1 MPGLPEAKRR
11 ADLRAGRMGSFFSRF
26 GTPGR
31 DKDRGLGQSS
41 FAERKKDWKVLEF
54 LQENIMLVALVIIS
68 GTMLL
73 WPTLTKGK
81 RQKEV
86 DSTDATELI
95 NKSNAQVVDIRT
107 EKDFKAGHIAGSV
120 NLPATVIH
128 HRLNELDKA
137 RPVLLVSSTGN
148 ANMPGSLLKGMGFTV
163 TTLKDG
169 IAGWRRE
176 GLPLVR

>member
-1 MPGLPEAKRR
+1 M
-11 ADLRAGRMGSFFSRF
+11 
-26 GTPGR
+26 PGR
-31 DKDRGLGQSS
+31 DEDRCLGPELLYG
-41 FAERKKDWKVLEF
+41 AEKDWKVLEF
-54 LQENIMLVALVIIS
+54 LQENIMLVALAIIS
-68 GTMLL
+68 GAMLR

-128 HRLNELDKA
+128 HRLNEIDKA

-163 TTLKDG
+163 ISLKDG